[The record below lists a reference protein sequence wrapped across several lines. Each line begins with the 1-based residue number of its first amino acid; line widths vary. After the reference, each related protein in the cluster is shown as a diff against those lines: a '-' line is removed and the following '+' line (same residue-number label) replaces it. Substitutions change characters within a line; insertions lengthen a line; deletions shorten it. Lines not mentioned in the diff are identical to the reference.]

1 MAMVAPGPAQLH
13 CIRSNEDHEM
23 PDNSDRI
30 GSARR
35 TAELLAPLPAKLA
48 AEGPCPGEV
57 AKKNATR
64 ELRGWRNIS
73 GSYWDRYLGPV
84 LGPILER

>member
-1 MAMVAPGPAQLH
+1 
-13 CIRSNEDHEM
+13 M

-73 GSYWDRYLGPV
+73 GGYWDRYWGRCWDRCWARYWSGELS
-84 LGPILER
+84 R

>member
-1 MAMVAPGPAQLH
+1 
-13 CIRSNEDHEM
+13 M

-35 TAELLAPLPAKLA
+35 TAELLAPLPAKLP

-64 ELRGWRNIS
+64 ELRGWRNFS
-73 GSYWDRYLGPV
+73 AATGTGTGTGAGPDTGAV
-84 LGPILER
+84 